1 MDRKFKWMDGKIEAA
16 DRRAGVKD
24 KAIEAT
30 DRRAEV
36 TDRKRS
42 DGYEVTNKQS
52 KAMDRKAE

>member
-1 MDRKFKWMDGKIEAA
+1 MDGKIEAA